1 MDRNGLAGRKLS
13 CPNTDGSL
21 WGEFAD
27 ASYCLPAAPES
38 DPASTRGAFRT
49 CHRAWERYQGQ
60 ALYDI
65 LRCRNCGGFSQSVA
79 VDCDLRAHHGNLAGP
94 RSADREN
101 AAGGLTCVEKV
112 LKGDRKSTPLCRMC
126 PTLTGTWT
134 RRTFTRN
141 TRRAV

>member
-1 MDRNGLAGRKLS
+1 YSLGQFPPAVLAIAHPRRNGLAGRKLS

-65 LRCRNCGGFSQSVA
+65 LRCRNCGGSI
-79 VDCDLRAHHGNLAGP
+79 
-94 RSADREN
+94 
-101 AAGGLTCVEKV
+101 EKV
-112 LKGDRKSTPLCRMC
+112 RPCAEC
-126 PTLTGTWT
+126 V
-134 RRTFTRN
+134 RR
-141 TRRAV
+141 